1 VDKIEVKLS
10 GFSKSFRNARQ
21 LLTEISQ
28 IKAEQAKRQ
37 QRLSSSSA
45 MNSYAK
51 SKGIS
56 TAEMSSLTKSN
67 FSENQKNLKKLE
79 NIAST
84 KDFKKRLELERG
96 KAKSLFSKSRDLSGG
111 GKAAAAID
119 SQRGGVSKSL
129 LAKKIMPKT

>member
-1 VDKIEVKLS
+1 VDKIKVELS
-10 GFSKSFRNARQ
+10 GFSKSFSNARQ
-21 LLTEISQ
+21 LLTQISQ
-28 IKAEQAKRQ
+28 IKAEQTKRQ

-45 MNSYAK
+45 MSSYAK

-67 FSENQKNLKKLE
+67 FLENQKNLKKLE
-79 NIAST
+79 TIAST
-84 KDFKKRLELERG
+84 KDFKKRLDSEKV
-96 KAKSLFSKSRDLSGG
+96 KAKSLFSKSRNLSGG

-129 LAKKIMPKT
+129 SAKKIMPKT